1 MSKEPPFSFELMSE
15 YFYYIALLDMLAGI
29 PFEQIENSVLY
40 YEDLERYEACDGI
53 NRALKEAER
62 YTLNQLEKR
71 IIEFEKENK
80 ERIET
85 EFSRL
90 EMYL

>member
-1 MSKEPPFSFELMSE
+1 MSD

-29 PFEQIENSVLY
+29 PFGQIENSVLY
-40 YEDLERYEACDGI
+40 YQDEERYEACDGI
-53 NRALKEAER
+53 QRALKEAEF

-71 IIEFEKENK
+71 IIEFERDNK
-80 ERIET
+80 ERIDN
-85 EFSRL
+85 EFTKL